1 MTSRNRTNK
10 FVTVNRK
17 LSPAERNDIKSLIV
31 KPGKI
36 GGYVRSAG
44 RSQVWKYY
52 GELLFQPSDAESSE
66 TVVSVDDQRHYCSVC
81 LAKQQT
87 DGQHGVGHLSQIQS
101 YMLSTATST
110 LTDHLRSTHDI
121 KLSKVQC
128 THC

>member
-1 MTSRNRTNK
+1 MTSRNRTSK

-52 GELLFQPSDAESSE
+52 GELLFQPSNAESSE
-66 TVVSVDDQRHYCSVC
+66 TVVSVDDQRHYCSDNKI
-81 LAKQQT
+81 AINQMRHRDRRSGQQLIRQERIWVIS
-87 DGQHGVGHLSQIQS
+87 GPN
-101 YMLSTATST
+101 
-110 LTDHLRSTHDI
+110 R
-121 KLSKVQC
+121 
-128 THC
+128 

>member
-1 MTSRNRTNK
+1 
-10 FVTVNRK
+10 
-17 LSPAERNDIKSLIV
+17 V

-66 TVVSVDDQRHYCSVC
+66 TVVSVDDQRHYCSVY

-87 DGQHGVGHLSQIQS
+87 DGQHGVGHLSLIQHKKLHS
-101 YMLSTATST
+101 DRP
-110 LTDHLRSTHDI
+110 TDYNTKSITVGI
-121 KLSKVQC
+121 CVQ
-128 THC
+128 